1 MKTLIV
7 NNLSVFTFP
16 LIIFFRILNFKILF
30 VSIEKYFRSKTL
42 LNCLSLINIK
52 WFNYQE
58 YKINHIEIEKFRKS
72 IPFSDI
78 LSTDISNKFWSSY
91 LHEIYE
97 NKYCL
102 NVCLNG
108 RIYRESQQ
116 IIEIFEI
123 AKSLKDIN
131 NRIFLWVPNTLI
143 SRKVNAEFY
152 QFKNLNFFP
161 NLKIFNT
168 FVLLLVILTK
178 TIKSFLITQFKNRK
192 ISKYDKKI
200 LDQKYQNFKI
210 VYFPHKGIF
219 YTNLFIKDYF
229 YSHDNQDPFFCEKI
243 LHIEYLIN
251 DLSRKGRDFY
261 KQKNIQYLIFKDLS
275 NNFNI
280 LKKMIFFLIKNYKLV
295 FKLAKFDFEILNF
308 FFYSS
313 FLVIQNIQRL
323 GKLKNLKLVL
333 VGHDVPFPKE
343 ISAACKKKNIKTI
356 AIQDRVATAY
366 LSSLMIFDYY
376 FVGGERSKNL
386 IKKRMPSPFID
397 NLLNLYMVKA
407 DKYAKLNSSNSLK
420 NNFSNEKLKCLVV
433 DLHSLRSWYYNGRS
447 SVISWRRNKDF
458 YHEIINLAEHFPQV
472 EFLIKSK
479 QYDWLDIP
487 YFKEISRQLYQ
498 KKNIVILSDQKKWTP
513 IRSVNACD
521 FAISLY
527 SSLSDEMLA
536 IGKPVII
543 IDKFGNPEKYFNFG
557 KILAKN
563 YDETIKKINL
573 IIEDYKKYNFQIEE
587 DRNKIYY
594 KNQPGKLN
602 IELNKIFLAHNNH

>member
-108 RIYRESQQ
+108 RIYGESQQ

-178 TIKSFLITQFKNRK
+178 TIKSFLITLFKNRK

-219 YTNLFIKDYF
+219 YANLYIKDYF

-308 FFYSS
+308 FFHSS

-333 VGHDVPFPKE
+333 VGHDIPFPKE

-356 AIQDRVATAY
+356 AIQDRVATVY

-397 NLLNLYMVKA
+397 NLLNLYMVKT

-447 SVISWRRNKDF
+447 PAISWRRNKDF

-543 IDKFGNPEKYFNFG
+543 IDKFGELEKYFNFG

>member
-108 RIYRESQQ
+108 RIYGESKQ

-219 YTNLFIKDYF
+219 YANLYIKDYF

-333 VGHDVPFPKE
+333 VGHDIPFPKE

-356 AIQDRVATAY
+356 AIQDRVATTY

-376 FVGGERSKNL
+376 FVCGERSKNL

-397 NLLNLYMVKA
+397 NLLNLYMVKT

-447 SVISWRRNKDF
+447 SAISWRRNKDF

-543 IDKFGNPEKYFNFG
+543 IDKFGEPEKYFNFG

>member
-72 IPFSDI
+72 VTFSDI

-108 RIYRESQQ
+108 RIWRESLQ

-219 YTNLFIKDYF
+219 YANLYIKDYF

-333 VGHDVPFPKE
+333 VGHADPFPRE

-356 AIQDRVATAY
+356 AIQDRIAAVY

-397 NLLNLYMVKA
+397 NLLNLYMVKT

-447 SVISWRRNKDF
+447 SAISWRRNKDF

-543 IDKFGNPEKYFNFG
+543 IDKFGQPEKYFNFG

>member
-102 NVCLNG
+102 NVCLNK
-108 RIYRESQQ
+108 RIYRESRQ

-219 YTNLFIKDYF
+219 YANLYIKDYF

-356 AIQDRVATAY
+356 AMQDRVATAY

-397 NLLNLYMVKA
+397 NLLNLYMVKT

-433 DLHSLRSWYYNGRS
+433 DLHSLRSWYYNGRAP
-447 SVISWRRNKDF
+447 VNSWRRNKDF

-498 KKNIVILSDQKKWTP
+498 KKNIGILSDQKKWTP

-543 IDKFGNPEKYFNFG
+543 IDKFGQPEKYFNFG

>member
-58 YKINHIEIEKFRKS
+58 YKINHIEIEKLRKS

-108 RIYRESQQ
+108 RIYGESQL

-219 YTNLFIKDYF
+219 YANLYIKDYF

-333 VGHDVPFPKE
+333 VGHDIPFPIE
-343 ISAACKKKNIKTI
+343 ISAACKKK
-356 AIQDRVATAY
+356 
-366 LSSLMIFDYY
+366 
-376 FVGGERSKNL
+376 
-386 IKKRMPSPFID
+386 
-397 NLLNLYMVKA
+397 
-407 DKYAKLNSSNSLK
+407 
-420 NNFSNEKLKCLVV
+420 
-433 DLHSLRSWYYNGRS
+433 
-447 SVISWRRNKDF
+447 
-458 YHEIINLAEHFPQV
+458 
-472 EFLIKSK
+472 
-479 QYDWLDIP
+479 
-487 YFKEISRQLYQ
+487 
-498 KKNIVILSDQKKWTP
+498 
-513 IRSVNACD
+513 
-521 FAISLY
+521 
-527 SSLSDEMLA
+527 
-536 IGKPVII
+536 
-543 IDKFGNPEKYFNFG
+543 
-557 KILAKN
+557 
-563 YDETIKKINL
+563 
-573 IIEDYKKYNFQIEE
+573 
-587 DRNKIYY
+587 Y
-594 KNQPGKLN
+594 KNHCDTG
-602 IELNKIFLAHNNH
+602 